1 MSSMTDVAARPT
13 VAELRAAFRAV
24 QAGHY
29 RTDRGPAAAVAAAAW
44 SPAAGERT
52 VVVLGAGGGCG
63 ATTVAVALASA
74 GAPARVIECST
85 AIRSGLVAASFTEL
99 GAANESWL
107 RGRRGPVM
115 LERRAD
121 VDVDVDIEVP
131 VPLEAETPGT
141 LTVIDAG
148 DVELARRTGWLASL
162 LDQVPCVV
170 TARAT
175 VPGLRHLETVL
186 CRLDMRRA
194 VAAVLGPPRKRW
206 PKALTYS
213 LGEHTRALLDD
224 ERLVCVPL
232 DADLAITGLASAEI
246 PTPVRA
252 AGAALGDLIADLY

>member
-1 MSSMTDVAARPT
+1 MSLMTDVAAAPT

-29 RTDRGPAAAVAAAAW
+29 RTAPGAAVAAAAW
-44 SPAAGERT
+44 APAAGERT

-63 ATTVAVALASA
+63 ATTVAVVLASA
-74 GAPARVIECST
+74 GAPARVVECSP

-107 RGRRGPVM
+107 RGRRGAVI

-121 VDVDVDIEVP
+121 VDIEVP
-131 VPLEAETPGT
+131 APLEAELTGT

-148 DVELARRTGWLASL
+148 DLELARRTGWLAPL

-170 TARAT
+170 AARAT
-175 VPGLRHLETVL
+175 LPGLRHLESVL
-186 CRLDMRRA
+186 CRLDQRRV

-206 PKALTYS
+206 PKALAYC
-213 LGEHTRALLDD
+213 LGENTRALLDD
-224 ERLVCVPL
+224 ERVVCVPL
-232 DADLAITGLASAEI
+232 DADLAISGLAGAEI
-246 PTPVRA
+246 PTPIKA
-252 AGAALGDLIADLY
+252 AGAALGDLIADLT

>member
-1 MSSMTDVAARPT
+1 MSSMTDVAAKPT

-63 ATTVAVALASA
+63 ATTVAVALATA
-74 GAPARVIECST
+74 GAPARVIECSP
-85 AIRSGLVAASFTEL
+85 AIRSGLVAASFNEL

-107 RGRRGPVM
+107 RGRRGPVI

-121 VDVDVDIEVP
+121 INIEAP
-131 VPLEAETPGT
+131 APLEAETPGT

-148 DVELARRTGWLASL
+148 DLEQARRTGWLAPL

-170 TARAT
+170 AARAT

-186 CRLDMRRA
+186 CRLDTRQA
-194 VAAVLGPPRKRW
+194 IAAVLGPTVRRW
-206 PKALTYS
+206 PKALRHS

-224 ERLVCVPL
+224 ERVECVPV
-232 DADLAITGLASAEI
+232 DAELAITGLANAEL
-246 PTPVRA
+246 PTPIRT
-252 AGAALGDLIADLY
+252 AGSALGDLIADLS